1 MKTTRYVDIFLQVA
15 VGFLGLTCTGISF
28 GATPAAPLSQR
39 QLLIQRG
46 EYLARAGDCIA
57 CHTSLGG
64 APFAGGLPI
73 KTPFGTIISTNI
85 TPDKEQGIGNYTQLD
100 FSRALR
106 KGKRPDGG
114 HLYPAMPYASYSKL
128 NDEDLGAMYAYF
140 MQGVIASKQ
149 ENPVTQ
155 LSWPFSIN
163 GLMAIWNWLYLP
175 ATPFVN
181 TATQSAQWNRG
192 AYLVQGL
199 GHCGACHTPRSV
211 FGGEKAFSQIDN
223 KQYLSGATID
233 GWYAQS
239 LRGNTHPGLGSWS
252 VAEIARYLKTGRN
265 DNTAAFGAMAE
276 VVSLSTQYLTN
287 EDLLAMATYL
297 KSNGDVSADTLPT
310 ANRPDIT
317 SATLKRG
324 TNLAT
329 GALVFLNNCSACH
342 RSGGQGAASMFP
354 ALSGSSAVVA
364 ADPTS
369 LIRIVLQ
376 GSSMPHT
383 VDAPSQLGMP
393 GLGWRLSD
401 KNIAD
406 VLTFIRTSWGN
417 EASTVAVDQVAKIR
431 KSLN

>member
-15 VGFLGLTCTGISF
+15 VGFLGLTCAGISQ

-106 KGKRPDGG
+106 KGKTPDRGY
-114 HLYPAMPYASYSKL
+114 LYPAMPYASYSKL
-128 NDEDLGAMYAYF
+128 NDDDIGALYAYF
-140 MQGVIASKQ
+140 MEGVAAKKQ
-149 ENPVTQ
+149 DNPVTR

-163 GLMAIWNWLYLP
+163 RLMAIWNWLYLP
-175 ATPFVN
+175 TTPFVN
-181 TATQSAQWNRG
+181 TAKQSVQWNRG

-211 FGGEKAFSQIDN
+211 LGGERAFTEIDN
-223 KQYLSGATID
+223 KQFLSGATID
-233 GWYAQS
+233 GWYAQP
-239 LRGNTHPGLGSWS
+239 LTGKTHPGLRNWA
-252 VAEIARYLKTGRN
+252 VADIVRYLKTGRN
-265 DNTAAFGAMAE
+265 DNTAAFGAMAQ
-276 VVSLSTQYLTN
+276 VVSLSTQYLTA
-287 EDLLAMATYL
+287 EDLMAMATYL
-297 KSNGDVSADTLPT
+297 KSTDKSPTEVSPKVSQNNTTSADLKAGKAT
-310 ANRPDIT
+310 AP
-317 SATLKRG
+317 
-324 TNLAT
+324 
-329 GALVFLNNCSACH
+329 GALVFLNNCAACH
-342 RSGGQGAASMFP
+342 RSDGRGAISVFP
-354 ALSGSSAVVA
+354 ALSGSSVVVA

-383 VDAPSQLGMP
+383 ADAPSELGMP

-401 KNIAD
+401 NNIAD
-406 VLTFIRTSWGN
+406 VLTFIRTSWEN
-417 EASTVAVDQVAKIR
+417 DASFVAVDQVAKVR